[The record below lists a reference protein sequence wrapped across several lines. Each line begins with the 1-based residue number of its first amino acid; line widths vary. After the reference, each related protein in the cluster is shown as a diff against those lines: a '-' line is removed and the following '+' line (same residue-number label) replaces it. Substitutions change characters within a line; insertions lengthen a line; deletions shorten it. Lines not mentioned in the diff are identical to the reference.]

1 MIVVLFAATNFDAV
15 VKMKDGKYKPIF
27 EPLPECIED
36 VKTMKEVL
44 EHYQI
49 SDEDATYQLIDE
61 KATVEEFNKVYDKI
75 EDELI

>member
-36 VKTMKEVL
+36 VRTMKEVL

-49 SDEDATYQLIDE
+49 SDEDVTYELIDE
-61 KATVEEFNKVYDKI
+61 KATEEEF
-75 EDELI
+75 E